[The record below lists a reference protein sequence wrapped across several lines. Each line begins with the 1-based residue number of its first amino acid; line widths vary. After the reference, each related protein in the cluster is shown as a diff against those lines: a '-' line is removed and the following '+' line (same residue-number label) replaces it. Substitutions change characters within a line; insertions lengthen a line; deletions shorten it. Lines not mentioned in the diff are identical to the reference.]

1 MRHRVFVAINLPENI
16 KNKLVEYQEKR
27 PDLPVRWTK
36 KENLH
41 ITLMFLG
48 YLIDEELLEVCNI
61 TKEIALKN
69 QSFSINLKK
78 IIYGPPKKIPPRLVW
93 VEGEKSEELGKL
105 QKDLENSFLTSRA
118 TAKGVA
124 ELRSSPASLRSA
136 EEENLSSSPTR
147 VATKGK
153 EEDLSSSPSPVKGLK
168 SESRPYT
175 SHLTLGRIKTW
186 EFKQIEPEERPEIN
200 EDINLSFEVNSI
212 EVMESQLK
220 RTGPRYTILESCP
233 LKS

>member
-16 KNKLVEYQEKR
+16 KNKLAEYQEKR

-41 ITLMFLG
+41 ITLIFLG

-61 TKEIALKN
+61 TEEIASKN
-69 QSFSINLKK
+69 QSFFINLKK

-118 TAKGVA
+118 TAKG
-124 ELRSSPASLRSA
+124 
-136 EEENLSSSPTR
+136 
-147 VATKGK
+147 K
-153 EEDLSSSPSPVKGLK
+153 EEDLSSSPSPVKGLE
-168 SESRPYT
+168 SEGRPYT

-220 RTGPRYTILESCP
+220 RTGPNYTILESCP

>member
-1 MRHRVFVAINLPENI
+1 MRYRVFVAINLPENI
-16 KNKLVEYQEKR
+16 KNKLAEYQEKR

-61 TKEIALKN
+61 TKEIASKN

-118 TAKGVA
+118 TAKG
-124 ELRSSPASLRSA
+124 
-136 EEENLSSSPTR
+136 
-147 VATKGK
+147 K
-153 EEDLSSSPSPVKGLK
+153 EEDLSSSPSPVKGLE

>member
-16 KNKLVEYQEKR
+16 KNKLAEYQEKM

-61 TKEIALKN
+61 TKEIASKN

-118 TAKGVA
+118 TAKG
-124 ELRSSPASLRSA
+124 
-136 EEENLSSSPTR
+136 
-147 VATKGK
+147 K
-153 EEDLSSSPSPVKGLK
+153 EEDLSSSPSPVKGLE

-175 SHLTLGRIKTW
+175 SHISLGRIKTW

-200 EDINLSFEVNSI
+200 EDINSSFEVNSI

-220 RTGPRYTILESCP
+220 RTGPHYTILESCP

>member
-1 MRHRVFVAINLPENI
+1 
-16 KNKLVEYQEKR
+16 
-27 PDLPVRWTK
+27 
-36 KENLH
+36 
-41 ITLMFLG
+41 MFLG

-61 TKEIALKN
+61 TKEIASKN

-118 TAKGVA
+118 TAKG
-124 ELRSSPASLRSA
+124 
-136 EEENLSSSPTR
+136 
-147 VATKGK
+147 K
-153 EEDLSSSPSPVKGLK
+153 EEDLSSSPSPVKGLE

-175 SHLTLGRIKTW
+175 SHISLGRIKTW

-200 EDINLSFEVNSI
+200 EDINSSFEVNSI

-220 RTGPRYTILESCP
+220 RTGPHYTILESCP